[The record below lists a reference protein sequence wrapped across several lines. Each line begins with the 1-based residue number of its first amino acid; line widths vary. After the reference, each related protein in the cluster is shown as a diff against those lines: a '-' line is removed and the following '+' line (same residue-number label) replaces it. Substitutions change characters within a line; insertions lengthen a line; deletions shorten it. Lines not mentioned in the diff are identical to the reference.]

1 MVQSTE
7 VAAGQPDGPPDRPHR
22 IEITARTM
30 FTLLLVL
37 GGAWILLR
45 LAPVILMIIASLML
59 VGSLNPTVE
68 RLQKRGMRRGAA
80 IGIVFGVLLAIVLLL
95 VTLTIPDLLAQATA
109 LLERE
114 PVLREQLAQWLARRR
129 MTASLASSLRQ
140 INYASLL
147 GNSAQFAFTTSL
159 RVAEMVAYGFG
170 AVFLALYVMLDRDRL
185 RGSLYALVP
194 RTQHIAL
201 SRILLNLERIVG
213 GYIRGQVITCV
224 AMGLFMFAVLRIAGV
239 KSALALAVLAGVAD
253 VLPYVGGLLALGPA
267 VLATLSL
274 GPIVAGSVAAAI
286 LVYQEVESRLLVP
299 MVYGRALRLP
309 SSVVLVALLTGG
321 TLNGIVGAILALPVA
336 AAILML
342 IDELRVDLPGRA
354 DTAEQEQ
361 KRSEDDRTEREYTE
375 RTEGMPVHE
384 AAAVA
389 VAITTE
395 RTRDEEIAASP
406 SDQ

>member
-1 MVQSTE
+1 MGHS
-7 VAAGQPDGPPDRPHR
+7 R
-22 IEITARTM
+22 
-30 FTLLLVL
+30 
-37 GGAWILLR
+37 
-45 LAPVILMIIASLML
+45 S
-59 VGSLNPTVE
+59 
-68 RLQKRGMRRGAA
+68 LQKRGMRRGAA

-224 AMGLFMFAVLRIAGV
+224 AMGLFMFALLRIAGV

-286 LVYQEVESRLLVP
+286 LVLSGGGKSLACADGVWSR
-299 MVYGRALRLP
+299 
-309 SSVVLVALLTGG
+309 
-321 TLNGIVGAILALPVA
+321 I
-336 AAILML
+336 
-342 IDELRVDLPGRA
+342 
-354 DTAEQEQ
+354 
-361 KRSEDDRTEREYTE
+361 
-375 RTEGMPVHE
+375 
-384 AAAVA
+384 AAAVLRRA
-389 VAITTE
+389 GRAPHRWHAE
-395 RTRDEEIAASP
+395 WHCRRDTGAARRGSHP
-406 SDQ
+406 DAD